1 MRKISQ
7 ERQSRGPSIG
17 GNILVNVVSGAL
29 GMLVGGI
36 IQPFVSA
43 AIKSSMTKKVLEP
56 KINETINY
64 VLNHPDLTN
73 IDLER
78 RKSVVYQF
86 TSLFP
91 HISANSP
98 DLILHLTKSY
108 LQYGTIPDNVL
119 DTYAKIEERLAK

>member
-1 MRKISQ
+1 MKKISQ
-7 ERQSRGPSIG
+7 ERQPRSPSIG
-17 GNILVNVVSGAL
+17 GNILVNVISGAL

-43 AIKSSMTKKVLEP
+43 AIKSSMVKKVLEP

-64 VLNHPDLTN
+64 VMNHPDLSS

-78 RKSVVYQF
+78 RRFVVSQF

-91 HISANSP
+91 HIAANSP